1 MLAHGL
7 GTIAD
12 LLDRTLELVRRY
24 AELLRPV
31 AQFPFLIDVAISEV
45 VAAGSS
51 RGGWA
56 RP

>member
-45 VAAGSS
+45 VAAG
-51 RGGWA
+51 RA
-56 RP
+56 